1 MAYAEPFNSLWMNYI
16 YYKPRRVELSEK
28 ELSDLR
34 LLRSMGVREA
44 SQKLA
49 DYSFNKY
56 LI

>member
-1 MAYAEPFNSLWMNYI
+1 MVYAEPFRHSWMNDI

-56 LI
+56 LS